1 MGIYRQLMMISW
13 VLNNGDLMGFYWESM
28 GIFMGIDGDFFVGF
42 NTISFIA
49 VKGHS
54 CGDSGTEISKFLYL
68 DGP

>member
-1 MGIYRQLMMISW
+1 MVFYREFI
-13 VLNNGDLMGFYWESM
+13 

-49 VKGHS
+49 
-54 CGDSGTEISKFLYL
+54 GTEISNFLYL